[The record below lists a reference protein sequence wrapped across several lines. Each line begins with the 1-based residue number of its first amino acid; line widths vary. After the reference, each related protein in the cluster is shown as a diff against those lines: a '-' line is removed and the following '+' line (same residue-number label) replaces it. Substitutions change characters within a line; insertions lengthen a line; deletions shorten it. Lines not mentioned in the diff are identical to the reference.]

1 MYAWLFE
8 NPWPIATICGAVAIV
23 AVWRVLQ
30 GGGRIPT
37 VVAAVAI
44 LSAAAGIATARLV
57 TTPGEEAKAVVEEL
71 VRLAENAE
79 PLRALELFAPN
90 AVLNYQR
97 RENQGLAVETIRRA
111 LGTLNG
117 VHAIESNRVTRL
129 RFATLDERTGEVELS
144 CSTVTIRSGSVIP
157 TSWIV
162 RVRRDGEGEAA
173 RWRIDRLTF
182 ESMFGKPPPMNLW

>member
-1 MYAWLFE
+1 MDAWLFE
-8 NPWPIATICGAVAIV
+8 NPWPLATICGAVAII
-23 AVWRVLQ
+23 AFWRVLQ

-37 VVAAVAI
+37 VVAAIAVAC
-44 LSAAAGIATARLV
+44 AAGGIAAERLV

-71 VRLAENAE
+71 VRLAEEAE
-79 PLRALELFAPN
+79 TVRAFDLFAPN
-90 AVLNYQR
+90 AVLNYHR
-97 RENQGLAVETIRRA
+97 RENQSLPIATIRRA

-129 RFATLDERTGEVELS
+129 RFATLDDRTGEVELS
-144 CSTVTIRSGSVIP
+144 CSTVTIRSGSAIP

-162 RVRRDGEGEAA
+162 RVRREGEGADA

>member
-8 NPWPIATICGAVAIV
+8 NPWPLSTIAAAVAIV
-23 AVWRVLQ
+23 AVWRVLS

-37 VVAAVAI
+37 VVAAVAV
-44 LSAAAGIATARLV
+44 LCGASTWLAARLV
-57 TTPGEEAKAVVEEL
+57 VTPGEEARSVAEEL
-71 VRLAENAE
+71 IRLAEEAE
-79 PLRALELFAPN
+79 ALRALDLFAPD
-90 AVLNYQR
+90 AVLNYHR
-97 RENQGLAVETIRRA
+97 RENQSLPIATIRRA
-111 LGTLNG
+111 LATLNG
-117 VHAIESNRVTRL
+117 VHAVESNRVTRL